1 MKYLLGILLLI
12 FTACGGDRNIETKK
26 DEVLKVALANKP
38 RSFDPQKN
46 TDSSTLAVTK
56 QIYNNLFSLG
66 ENGEITLE
74 ECAAISGKIDED
86 VDKLIEQRFFL
97 EVSSPGIERP
107 LKKIEDF
114 IRFKGEK
121 IKVSLKHKINDKKS
135 FEGIITEC
143 KDNIIF
149 LEIEE
154 ENIVEIPFS
163 EVKKANIIYEFD
175 EI

>member
-1 MKYLLGILLLI
+1 MEKLDNQQKIIEKIEKIVTPVVNEMGLSHVDIEYMQD
-12 FTACGGDRNIETKK
+12 GGYWYVR
-26 DEVLKVALANKP
+26 
-38 RSFDPQKN
+38 
-46 TDSSTLAVTK
+46 
-56 QIYNNLFSLG
+56 IYVENL
-66 ENGEITLE
+66 NGEITLE

>member
-1 MKYLLGILLLI
+1 MEKLDNQQKIIEKIEKIVTPVVNEMGLSLVDIEYMQD
-12 FTACGGDRNIETKK
+12 GGYWYVR
-26 DEVLKVALANKP
+26 
-38 RSFDPQKN
+38 
-46 TDSSTLAVTK
+46 
-56 QIYNNLFSLG
+56 IYVENL
-66 ENGEITLE
+66 NGEITLE

-97 EVSSPGIERP
+97 EVSSTGIERP
-107 LKKIEDF
+107 GKKIEDF

-154 ENIVEIPFS
+154 ENIVEILFS

>member
-1 MKYLLGILLLI
+1 MEKLDNQQKIIEKIEKIVTPVVNEMGLSLVDIEYMQD
-12 FTACGGDRNIETKK
+12 GGYWYVR
-26 DEVLKVALANKP
+26 
-38 RSFDPQKN
+38 
-46 TDSSTLAVTK
+46 
-56 QIYNNLFSLG
+56 IYVENL
-66 ENGEITLE
+66 NGEITLE

-149 LEIEE
+149 LEIEQ

>member
-1 MKYLLGILLLI
+1 MEKLDNQQKIIEKIEKIVTPVVNEMGLSLVDIEYMQD
-12 FTACGGDRNIETKK
+12 GGYWYVR
-26 DEVLKVALANKP
+26 
-38 RSFDPQKN
+38 
-46 TDSSTLAVTK
+46 
-56 QIYNNLFSLG
+56 IYVENL
-66 ENGEITLE
+66 NGEITLE

-163 EVKKANIIYEFD
+163 EVKKANIIYVFD

>member
-1 MKYLLGILLLI
+1 MEKLDNQQKIIEKIEKIVTPVVNEMGLSLVDIEYMQD
-12 FTACGGDRNIETKK
+12 GGYWYVR
-26 DEVLKVALANKP
+26 
-38 RSFDPQKN
+38 
-46 TDSSTLAVTK
+46 
-56 QIYNNLFSLG
+56 IYVENL
-66 ENGEITLE
+66 NGEITLE

-154 ENIVEIPFS
+154 DYIVEIPFS

>member
-1 MKYLLGILLLI
+1 MEKLDNQQKIIEKIEKIVTPVVNEMGLSLVDIEYMQD
-12 FTACGGDRNIETKK
+12 GGYWYVR
-26 DEVLKVALANKP
+26 
-38 RSFDPQKN
+38 
-46 TDSSTLAVTK
+46 
-56 QIYNNLFSLG
+56 IYVENL
-66 ENGEITLE
+66 NGEITLE

-114 IRFKGEK
+114 IRFKVEK

>member
-1 MKYLLGILLLI
+1 MEKLDNQQKIIEKIEKIVTPVVNEMGLSLVDIEYMQD
-12 FTACGGDRNIETKK
+12 GGYWYVR
-26 DEVLKVALANKP
+26 
-38 RSFDPQKN
+38 
-46 TDSSTLAVTK
+46 
-56 QIYNNLFSLG
+56 IYVENL
-66 ENGEITLE
+66 NGEITLE

-154 ENIVEIPFS
+154 ENIVEIPFW

>member
-1 MKYLLGILLLI
+1 MEKLDNQQKIQKIIEKIEKIVTPVVNEMGLSLVDIEYMQD
-12 FTACGGDRNIETKK
+12 GGYWYVR
-26 DEVLKVALANKP
+26 
-38 RSFDPQKN
+38 
-46 TDSSTLAVTK
+46 
-56 QIYNNLFSLG
+56 IYVENL
-66 ENGEITLE
+66 NGEITLE

-121 IKVSLKHKINDKKS
+121 IKISLKHKINDKKS

>member
-1 MKYLLGILLLI
+1 VEKLDNQQKIIEKIEKIVTPVVNEMGLSLVDIEYMQD
-12 FTACGGDRNIETKK
+12 GGYWYVR
-26 DEVLKVALANKP
+26 
-38 RSFDPQKN
+38 
-46 TDSSTLAVTK
+46 
-56 QIYNNLFSLG
+56 IYVENL
-66 ENGEITLE
+66 NGEITLE

>member
-1 MKYLLGILLLI
+1 MEKLDNQQKIIKKIEKIVTPVVNEMGLSLVDIEYMQD
-12 FTACGGDRNIETKK
+12 GGYWYVR
-26 DEVLKVALANKP
+26 
-38 RSFDPQKN
+38 
-46 TDSSTLAVTK
+46 
-56 QIYNNLFSLG
+56 IYVENL
-66 ENGEITLE
+66 NGEITLE

>member
-1 MKYLLGILLLI
+1 MEKLDNQQKIIEKIEKIVTPVVNEMGLSLVDIEYMQD
-12 FTACGGDRNIETKK
+12 GGYWYVR
-26 DEVLKVALANKP
+26 
-38 RSFDPQKN
+38 
-46 TDSSTLAVTK
+46 
-56 QIYNNLFSLG
+56 IYVENL
-66 ENGEITLE
+66 NGEITLE
-74 ECAAISGKIDED
+74 ECAAISGRIDED

>member
-1 MKYLLGILLLI
+1 MEKLDNQQKIIEKIEKIVTPVVNEMGLSLVDIEYMQD
-12 FTACGGDRNIETKK
+12 GGYWYVR
-26 DEVLKVALANKP
+26 
-38 RSFDPQKN
+38 
-46 TDSSTLAVTK
+46 
-56 QIYNNLFSLG
+56 IYVENL
-66 ENGEITLE
+66 NGEITLE

-86 VDKLIEQRFFL
+86 VDKLIEHRFFL

>member
-1 MKYLLGILLLI
+1 MEKLDNQQKIIEKIEKIVTPVVNEMGLSLVDIEYMQD
-12 FTACGGDRNIETKK
+12 GGYWYVR
-26 DEVLKVALANKP
+26 
-38 RSFDPQKN
+38 
-46 TDSSTLAVTK
+46 
-56 QIYNNLFSLG
+56 IYVENL
-66 ENGEITLE
+66 NGEITLE

-143 KDNIIF
+143 KDNIIL

>member
-1 MKYLLGILLLI
+1 MEKLDNQQKIIEKIEKIVTPVVNEMGLSLVDIEYMQD
-12 FTACGGDRNIETKK
+12 GGYWYVR
-26 DEVLKVALANKP
+26 
-38 RSFDPQKN
+38 
-46 TDSSTLAVTK
+46 
-56 QIYNNLFSLG
+56 IYVENL
-66 ENGEITLE
+66 NGEITLE

-97 EVSSPGIERP
+97 EVSSPGIERS

-149 LEIEE
+149 LEIKE

>member
-1 MKYLLGILLLI
+1 MEKLDNQQKIIEKIEKIVTPVVNEMGLSLVDIEYMQD
-12 FTACGGDRNIETKK
+12 GGYWYVR
-26 DEVLKVALANKP
+26 
-38 RSFDPQKN
+38 
-46 TDSSTLAVTK
+46 
-56 QIYNNLFSLG
+56 IYVENL
-66 ENGEITLE
+66 NGEITLE

-154 ENIVEIPFS
+154 ENIVEISFS

>member
-1 MKYLLGILLLI
+1 MEKLDNQQKIIEKIEKIVTPVVNEMALSLVDIEYMQD
-12 FTACGGDRNIETKK
+12 GGYWYVR
-26 DEVLKVALANKP
+26 
-38 RSFDPQKN
+38 
-46 TDSSTLAVTK
+46 
-56 QIYNNLFSLG
+56 IYVENL
-66 ENGEITLE
+66 NGEITLE

>member
-1 MKYLLGILLLI
+1 MEKLDNQQKIIEKIEKIVTPVVNEMGLSLVDIEYMQDGGYWYVRIYL
-12 FTACGGDRNIETKK
+12 E
-26 DEVLKVALANKP
+26 
-38 RSFDPQKN
+38 
-46 TDSSTLAVTK
+46 
-56 QIYNNLFSLG
+56 NL
-66 ENGEITLE
+66 NGEITLE
-74 ECAAISGKIDED
+74 ECGAISGKIDED

>member
-1 MKYLLGILLLI
+1 MEKLDNQQKIIEKIEKIVTPVVNEMGLSLVDIEYMQD
-12 FTACGGDRNIETKK
+12 GGYWYVR
-26 DEVLKVALANKP
+26 
-38 RSFDPQKN
+38 
-46 TDSSTLAVTK
+46 
-56 QIYNNLFSLG
+56 IYVENL
-66 ENGEITLE
+66 NGEITLE

-154 ENIVEIPFS
+154 ENIVEVPFS

>member
-1 MKYLLGILLLI
+1 MEKLDNQQKIIEKIEKIVTPVVNENGLSLVDIEYMQD
-12 FTACGGDRNIETKK
+12 GGYWYVR
-26 DEVLKVALANKP
+26 
-38 RSFDPQKN
+38 
-46 TDSSTLAVTK
+46 
-56 QIYNNLFSLG
+56 IYVENL
-66 ENGEITLE
+66 NGEITLE

>member
-1 MKYLLGILLLI
+1 MEKLDNQQKIIEKIEKIVTPVVNEMGLSLVDIEYMQD
-12 FTACGGDRNIETKK
+12 GGYWYVR
-26 DEVLKVALANKP
+26 
-38 RSFDPQKN
+38 
-46 TDSSTLAVTK
+46 
-56 QIYNNLFSLG
+56 IYVENL
-66 ENGEITLE
+66 NGEITLE
-74 ECAAISGKIDED
+74 ECAAISGKIDKD

>member
-1 MKYLLGILLLI
+1 MEKLDNQQKIIEKIEKIVTPVVNEMGLSLVDIEYMQD
-12 FTACGGDRNIETKK
+12 GGYWYVR
-26 DEVLKVALANKP
+26 
-38 RSFDPQKN
+38 
-46 TDSSTLAVTK
+46 
-56 QIYNNLFSLG
+56 IYVENL
-66 ENGEITLE
+66 NGEITLE

-149 LEIEE
+149 LEIEK

>member
-1 MKYLLGILLLI
+1 MEKLDNQQKIQKIIEKIEKIVTPVVNEMGLSLVDIEYMQD
-12 FTACGGDRNIETKK
+12 GGYWYVR
-26 DEVLKVALANKP
+26 
-38 RSFDPQKN
+38 
-46 TDSSTLAVTK
+46 
-56 QIYNNLFSLG
+56 IYVENLN
-66 ENGEITLE
+66 EEITLE

>member
-1 MKYLLGILLLI
+1 MSTPSLVVK
-12 FTACGGDRNIETKK
+12 NIEKRWKLVEKLDNQQKIIEKIEKIVTPVV
-26 DEVLKVALANKP
+26 DEMGLSLVDVEYMQDGGYWYV
-38 RSFDPQKN
+38 R
-46 TDSSTLAVTK
+46 
-56 QIYNNLFSLG
+56 IYVENL
-66 ENGEITLE
+66 NGEITLE

-121 IKVSLKHKINDKKS
+121 IKVSLKHKLDDKKN
-135 FEGIITEC
+135 FEGILTDC

-149 LEIEE
+149 LEVESNVI
-154 ENIVEIPFS
+154 EIPFS
-163 EVKKANIIYEFD
+163 EIRKANIIYEFD

>member
-1 MKYLLGILLLI
+1 MEKLDNQQKIIEKIEKIVTPVVNEMGLSLVDIEYMQD
-12 FTACGGDRNIETKK
+12 GGYWYVR
-26 DEVLKVALANKP
+26 
-38 RSFDPQKN
+38 
-46 TDSSTLAVTK
+46 
-56 QIYNNLFSLG
+56 IYVENL
-66 ENGEITLE
+66 NGEITLE

-143 KDNIIF
+143 KDNTIF

>member
-1 MKYLLGILLLI
+1 MEKLDNQQKIIEKIEKIVTPVVNEMGLSLVDIEYMQD
-12 FTACGGDRNIETKK
+12 GGYWYVR
-26 DEVLKVALANKP
+26 
-38 RSFDPQKN
+38 
-46 TDSSTLAVTK
+46 
-56 QIYNNLFSLG
+56 IYVENL
-66 ENGEITLE
+66 NGEITLE

-163 EVKKANIIYEFD
+163 EVKKTNIIYEFD